1 MKFVKLPLGSRC
13 VFRDEQDV
21 IGLLL
26 QSQLFVAYGWPARV
40 GQSGLLHTF
49 SLLLRTC
56 ILNTEYL
63 GQCIGCYDLAQR
75 SFPPCK
81 CTLCVVHLHGLYSVS
96 LCLHF
101 HYYYCFC
108 YYYIRTDH
116 FLFTGLTSKIALSHS
131 PLTAARAVPQIL
143 LTSFKPPGYT
153 SPCQTYVRYPRCG
166 LQCAWAVANP
176 SYKCP
181 KTLEC
186 SVVHFPKMNVSG
198 QV

>member
-1 MKFVKLPLGSRC
+1 MLRSRPTLISTM
-13 VFRDEQDV
+13 QM
-21 IGLLL
+21 
-26 QSQLFVAYGWPARV
+26 
-40 GQSGLLHTF
+40 
-49 SLLLRTC
+49 
-56 ILNTEYL
+56 YL
-63 GQCIGCYDLAQR
+63 VR
-75 SFPPCK
+75 
-81 CTLCVVHLHGLYSVS
+81 CTLTGPVLCTP
-96 LCLHF
+96 CLHF

-131 PLTAARAVPQIL
+131 PLTAARAFPQVL

-166 LQCAWAVANP
+166 LQCVWAVANP